1 MVLKSK
7 FSVRVMKYEAD
18 ILNELKEYYDS
29 VPLAEL
35 KTNIDFILHICNV
48 VENKIKKDKKKYKY
62 DKKEMVVSLISKLC
76 GGLSDADKK
85 TVQTTIESLHSS
97 KAIYKQSFL
106 KKLKDLLLNFLKKI
120 VLK

>member
-1 MVLKSK
+1 MVQKCK
-7 FSVRVMKYEAD
+7 FSVRNMKYEAD
-18 ILNELKEYYDS
+18 LLNELREYYES

-35 KTNIDFILHICNV
+35 KTNIDFILHICNA

-62 DKKEMVVSLISKLC
+62 DKKQIVISLISKLC
-76 GGLSDADKK
+76 GDLSDNDKK

-97 KAIYKQSFL
+97 KAIYKLSFL
-106 KKLKDLLLNFLKKI
+106 KKLKDILFNFLKKI